1 MGDDDSD
8 IDSPEQDGP
17 FDAQVADN
25 RSPNRLKNLL
35 KKDDSAQ
42 REDRFRQQ
50 RFSPVKSNHQQE
62 SQAMPQ
68 KSVLSPPIE
77 NNQYLGEL
85 LNSNAGQKRI

>member
-8 IDSPEQDGP
+8 IDSPEHDGP

-42 REDRFRQQ
+42 REDRFR
-50 RFSPVKSNHQQE
+50 
-62 SQAMPQ
+62 
-68 KSVLSPPIE
+68 
-77 NNQYLGEL
+77 
-85 LNSNAGQKRI
+85 

>member
-42 REDRFRQQ
+42 REDRFR
-50 RFSPVKSNHQQE
+50 
-62 SQAMPQ
+62 
-68 KSVLSPPIE
+68 
-77 NNQYLGEL
+77 
-85 LNSNAGQKRI
+85 